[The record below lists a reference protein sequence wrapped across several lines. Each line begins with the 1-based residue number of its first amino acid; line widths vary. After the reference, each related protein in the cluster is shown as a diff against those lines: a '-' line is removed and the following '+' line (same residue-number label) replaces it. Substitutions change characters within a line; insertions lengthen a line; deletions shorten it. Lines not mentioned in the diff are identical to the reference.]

1 MESDIARHEA
11 LRGLLVSGRRFRVA
25 ALFAIA
31 LFLFAAGAHAQ
42 ASGDDS
48 QDKSVDIR
56 SSVGDLHLGNDGDV
70 RETGLPA
77 YPGARIRKHDEDR
90 DSANLALLTSAFGF
104 KLVVVNY
111 DSDDA
116 PSKIIAYYR
125 GKLKKYGKVLECH
138 TSKHGGD
145 VDAHAGD
152 DDSGKSKE
160 LKCEGDNT
168 GDVVELKVGTEDNQ
182 HLVAIEPDENGKG
195 SAFAIVYMRTRGKQ
209 ADI

>member
-1 MESDIARHEA
+1 MASLIATCKT
-11 LRGLLVSGRRFRVA
+11 LYSLLVAGRRLRVA
-25 ALFAIA
+25 TALTTA
-31 LFLFAAGAHAQ
+31 LFLSAAGAHAQ

-48 QDKSVDIR
+48 DKSVDIR
-56 SSVGDLHLGNDGDV
+56 SSVGDMHLGNDGDI

-77 YPGARIRKHDEDR
+77 YPGARLRTHDENKN
-90 DSANLALLTSAFGF
+90 SANLALFTSAFGF

-111 DSDDA
+111 DSGDA
-116 PSKIIAYYR
+116 PGKIVAYYR

-145 VDAHAGD
+145 VSAHAD

-160 LKCEGDNT
+160 LTCEGDNT

-182 HLVAIEPDENGKG
+182 HIVAIEPADDGKG
-195 SAFAIVYMRTRGKQ
+195 STFAIVYVRTRGKQ